1 MTRDEREA
9 LSQRICNFYYDS
21 ANKSVKTTV
30 NYFKK
35 QNVPQ
40 STIYYVLKKHLR
52 YGTTKD
58 LSRSGRPVKLS
69 TKDLNTLVQSVN
81 NQCGLSQ
88 RKLARR
94 FRVHHSTISR
104 NLRQRTSV
112 VIRKRK
118 KAPKMD
124 SEQQQNRARKNCG
137 KLYRKLLNGYD
148 LIIDDEKYFKLSG
161 NNVIGNRYFYST
173 DPSTAPPN
181 IKFQQQTKFEQK
193 VMIWMAISSK
203 GISNVYIHQSKQG
216 VNQDIYLKECINRRL
231 LPFIDKY
238 HSNGNIL
245 FWPDLARSHYSNIV
259 QQRLNERNIPYVSRT
274 DNPPN
279 VPQARPIEV
288 VWTILEQ
295 KIYEN
300 NWEANSIDHLVRRI
314 KQKVKELDQQM
325 LQDMMEGIRRKLRAM
340 WRDGLYSIC

>member
-9 LSQRICNFYYDS
+9 LSQRICNFYCDS
-21 ANKSVKTTV
+21 ASKSVKTTV

-40 STIYYVLKKHLR
+40 STIYYVLKKYLR
-52 YGTTKD
+52 YETTKD

-69 TKDLNTLVQSVN
+69 TKDLKRLVKSVN
-81 NQCGLSQ
+81 NRCNLSQ

-94 FRVHHSTISR
+94 FLVHQSTISR

-118 KAPKMD
+118 KAPKMA
-124 SEQQQNRARKNCG
+124 SKEQEDRARRNCG
-137 KLYRKLLNGYD
+137 KLYRKLLNDYD
-148 LIIDDEKYFKLSG
+148 LIIDDEKYFKLSAE
-161 NNVIGNRYFYST
+161 NVLGNRYYYST
-173 DPSTAPPN
+173 DPSSAPPN
-181 IKFQQQTKFEQK
+181 IRFQQHIKFEPK
-193 VMIWMAISSK
+193 VMVWMAISSK
-203 GISNVYIHQSKQG
+203 GASNVYVHQSKQA
-216 VNQDIYLKECINRRL
+216 VDQQIYLKECIDRRL
-231 LPFIDKY
+231 LPFINKY
-238 HSNGNIL
+238 HSNKNIL

-259 QQRLNERNIPYVSRT
+259 QQRLNEMNIPYISRV

-288 VWTILEQ
+288 LWTVLER

-300 NWEANSIDHLVRRI
+300 NWEANNIDHLAKRI
-314 KQKVKELDQQM
+314 KQKVKELDQNM
-325 LQDMMEGIRRKLRAM
+325 LQDMIEGVRRKLRRI
-340 WRDGLYSIC
+340 WREGLY